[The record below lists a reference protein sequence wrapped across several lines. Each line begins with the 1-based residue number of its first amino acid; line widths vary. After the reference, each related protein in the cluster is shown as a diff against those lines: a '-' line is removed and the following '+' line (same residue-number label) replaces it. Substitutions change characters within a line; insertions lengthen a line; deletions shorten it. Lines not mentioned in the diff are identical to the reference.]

1 MAGPAPWRA
10 QRGCAGISRFMGTQ
24 HSRALS
30 ACPTQVAAR
39 PSSQATELQE
49 YPALACTPA
58 LAWTPSWKAPRV
70 GERPELESAPSW
82 RARRVELSMKQDRSA
97 PRPRRTRASSLGI
110 RAAPLRC
117 GRRVRAEGQSRALAR
132 PSIAPAAR
140 AGRWA
145 RLAKRCLVA
154 AGADGAEWLAYR

>member
-10 QRGCAGISRFMGTQ
+10 RWHRSAWDGPAGVCG
-24 HSRALS
+24 HPAVHGDAALPSTERLSNPSCS
-30 ACPTQVAAR
+30 APEFASDRVAGVPR
-39 PSSQATELQE
+39 VGLYPRVGLDPELE
-49 YPALACTPA
+49 SA
-58 LAWTPSWKAPRV
+58 PSWRAPRV

-145 RLAKRCLVA
+145 RLAKRC
-154 AGADGAEWLAYR
+154 